1 MKIPYEP
8 KKDFRKFFEKPE
20 NIHYFCPPYFNPSR
34 TNQSDTAKDGRV
46 NPVGLSLYTLVY
58 ISLPNFAFR
67 CGDGSIVLAEVNGK
81 NYR

>member
-1 MKIPYEP
+1 MQISYFPIFEILSLH
-8 KKDFRKFFEKPE
+8 FFLSD
-20 NIHYFCPPYFNPSR
+20 IPPYFNPSR